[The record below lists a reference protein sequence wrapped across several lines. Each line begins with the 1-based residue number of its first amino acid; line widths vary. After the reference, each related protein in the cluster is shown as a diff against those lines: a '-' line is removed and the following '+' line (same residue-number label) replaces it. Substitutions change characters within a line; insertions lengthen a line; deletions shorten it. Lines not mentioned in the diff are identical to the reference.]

1 MQRRVQSC
9 QGTWPTQLPGDL
21 DGGPRGRRRQS
32 ASDPFQRC
40 THSLVDRQADGG
52 PHPHARVKHMNGASV
67 FEIETVQRGSRAHA
81 WNSMLF
87 HEEIKRGQPADEVW
101 LGSAVHAPPYAD
113 ETAVSNLNIQL
124 LTRHDCQQLSSC
136 GETTK
141 LF

>member
-1 MQRRVQSC
+1 VN
-9 QGTWPTQLPGDL
+9 
-21 DGGPRGRRRQS
+21 
-32 ASDPFQRC
+32 
-40 THSLVDRQADGG
+40 RQANGG
-52 PHPHARVKHMNGASV
+52 PHSDARVKHMNGAGV

-81 WNSMLF
+81 RNSTLF
-87 HEEIKRGQPADEVW
+87 HEEIKRGQSADEIW
-101 LGSAVHAPPYAD
+101 LGSAVHAPPHAD